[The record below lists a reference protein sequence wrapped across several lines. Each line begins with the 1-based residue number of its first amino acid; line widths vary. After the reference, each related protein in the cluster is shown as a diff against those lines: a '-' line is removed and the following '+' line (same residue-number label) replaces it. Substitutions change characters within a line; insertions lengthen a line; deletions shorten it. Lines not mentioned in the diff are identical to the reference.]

1 MMKPKPLK
9 QGSKEYYQKY
19 CENKEQKEGQK

>member
-1 MMKPKPLK
+1 MKPKPLK

-19 CENKEQKEGQK
+19 CENEKQKVKP